1 MRFEY
6 DGCILLKFETDQKKI
21 GIGRYLIQIEILDYK
36 KLK

>member
-6 DGCILLKFETDQKKI
+6 HDYILFKFETDLTKI
-21 GIGRYLIQIEILDYK
+21 GIGRYLIEIEILDYK